1 MSLPHISKIHRKK
14 NDKTL
19 NGASVSTEMNAV
31 FIIALKTL
39 CYIISQCF
47 LTHIVKSCAEF
58 EILPQLQKT
67 SEAFQVAR
75 MLEESTR
82 LLVQRQRT
90 LLLRPSKQHEIHVP
104 NPRVTWRSPVGCG
117 AESEIHHSWETLRL
131 GNLELLK
138 RGTPVTLP
146 KHCVTV
152 S

>member
-67 SEAFQVAR
+67 SEAFHSGTDAGRKHETPGSETKNLITQAQQAAWDSCTKSKGDVEKPSWMWCRERDPSQLRNSAFR
-75 MLEESTR
+75 EPWTFKKGHTSNLT
-82 LLVQRQRT
+82 QT
-90 LLLRPSKQHEIHVP
+90 L
-104 NPRVTWRSPVGCG
+104 C
-117 AESEIHHSWETLRL
+117 HS
-131 GNLELLK
+131 
-138 RGTPVTLP
+138 
-146 KHCVTV
+146 
-152 S
+152 